1 MAVKVIAM
9 YEDGWLSPNA
19 DFRMWDLVCR
29 AYGAELQM
37 VNAWTEAIIPANHE
51 LVLFS
56 ELGTETLAD
65 LRHPNDAVY
74 GFGRSQLDL
83 SAVMA
88 SSHVVRIEVP
98 FPVTMFGVSA
108 VAIALED
115 RRRRWQS
122 P

>member
-1 MAVKVIAM
+1 M

-37 VNAWTEAIIPANHE
+37 VNDWQEAVVPLGYS
-51 LVLFS
+51 LVFFS
-56 ELGTETLAD
+56 ELGTKTLAE
-65 LRHPNDAVY
+65 LTHPDRAVY

-83 SAVMA
+83 AATRSADE
-88 SSHVVRIEVP
+88 VVRIEVP
-98 FPVTMFGVSA
+98 NPVTMFGVSA
-108 VAIALED
+108 VAIVLED